1 MNAQI
6 RTFEI
11 SLRKYIEETEIPE
24 EVKHL
29 VLKQICNEVKAKA
42 DALVVAELNQKEV
55 SEDAESV

>member
-1 MNAQI
+1 MNAKI

-11 SLRKYIEETEIPE
+11 SLKKYIEETEIPE
-24 EVKHL
+24 EVKYL
-29 VLKQICNEVKAKA
+29 VLKQICNEVKVKA